1 MSELVKNGI
10 LVQFF
15 SGVKRGWS
23 EKTSEKWHCVRRKIS
38 ELIWFFSC
46 DFKSYSEC
54 PSKADSKAPHTFA
67 GSVASIYRLKT
78 PENRPE
84 KDLTLLMAQ
93 WVDMEASENKNHAF
107 VS

>member
-1 MSELVKNGI
+1 MALCEKENIGTCLV
-10 LVQFF
+10 
-15 SGVKRGWS
+15 
-23 EKTSEKWHCVRRKIS
+23 
-38 ELIWFFSC
+38 FFSC
-46 DFKSYSEC
+46 DLKSYSEC
-54 PSKADSKAPHTFA
+54 PNKADLKAPHTFA
-67 GSVASIYRLKT
+67 GSVASINRLKT